1 MAEID
6 ASDYQSLHKHVHSMS
21 AGELTRTVQQQ
32 EGGTRQVL
40 DTVFE
45 GITQAFLPEKA
56 EGARAVIQHE
66 LRDPDGVYPYALRI
80 ADGTCTLE
88 RAMVD
93 DASAT
98 VRAGVGE
105 YLGIL
110 TGKLNPMTAMM
121 TGKLKASGDLM
132 LLQKMQLWFRP
143 PAER

>member
-6 ASDYQSLHKHVHSMS
+6 ASDYQSLHQHAHSMS
-21 AGELTRTVQQQ
+21 ARELTRTIQQQ

-56 EGARAVIQHE
+56 QGVRAVIQHE
-66 LRDPDGVYPYALRI
+66 LRDSDGVYPYALRI
-80 ADGTCTLE
+80 TDGTCTLE
-88 RAMVD
+88 RAMAD
-93 DASAT
+93 DAGAT
-98 VRAGVGE
+98 IRTGVGE
-105 YLGIL
+105 YLGVL

-132 LLQKMQLWFRP
+132 LLQKMPHWFRP
-143 PAER
+143 PADR